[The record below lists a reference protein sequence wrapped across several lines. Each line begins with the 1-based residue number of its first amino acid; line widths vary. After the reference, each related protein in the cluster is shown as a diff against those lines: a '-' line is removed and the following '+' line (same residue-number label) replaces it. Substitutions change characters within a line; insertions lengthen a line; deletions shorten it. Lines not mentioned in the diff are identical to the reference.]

1 MILGWFRKKRY
12 DSETLGKALTQLVLQ
27 PPKEL
32 DRYANK
38 IGFAIHLD
46 STAFRQGKTTL
57 ESLAGKY
64 TTAHA
69 QHQALFAKH
78 HRKDDQLNA
87 YVAYVLASY
96 FTILESPQ
104 GDVQALDLRKIQR
117 FLAKNCNSE
126 VVKKLNALW

>member
-1 MILGWFRKKRY
+1 MILGWFQKKRY
-12 DSETLGKALTQLVLQ
+12 DSETLGRALTQLVLQ

-46 STAFRQGKTTL
+46 STAISQGKAKP
-57 ESLAGKY
+57 ESLVEKY

-69 QHQALFAKH
+69 EQQALFSKH
-78 HRKDDQLNA
+78 HRKDDQLGA

-96 FTILESPQ
+96 FAILENPERE
-104 GDVQALDLRKIQR
+104 VQALDLRKIQR
-117 FLAKNCNSE
+117 FLTKNCNSE

>member
-1 MILGWFRKKRY
+1 MILGWFQKKRY
-12 DSETLGKALTQLVLQ
+12 DSETLGRALTQLVLQ

-46 STAFRQGKTTL
+46 STAISQGKAKP
-57 ESLAGKY
+57 ESLVEKY

-69 QHQALFAKH
+69 EQQALFAKH
-78 HRKDDQLNA
+78 HSKDDQLGA

-96 FTILESPQ
+96 FAILENPERE
-104 GDVQALDLRKIQR
+104 VQALDLRKIQR
-117 FLAKNCNSE
+117 FLTKNCNSE